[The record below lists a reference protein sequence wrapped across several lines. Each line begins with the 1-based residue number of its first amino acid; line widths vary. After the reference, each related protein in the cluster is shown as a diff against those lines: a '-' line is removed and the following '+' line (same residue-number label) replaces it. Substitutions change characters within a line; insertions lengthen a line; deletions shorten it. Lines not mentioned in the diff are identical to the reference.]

1 MDFMWV
7 RFIGTKKLNLGLK
20 EVMRLTIGQFRA
32 LYREY
37 QDDFDTELIMRR
49 SGTTYAKLREKAQ
62 QDEEWW

>member
-7 RFIGTKKLNLGLK
+7 RFIGIKKLNLGLK

-49 SGTTYAKLREKAQ
+49 SDTTYAKLREKAQ

>member
-7 RFIGTKKLNLGLK
+7 RFIGIKKLNLGLK

-49 SGTTYAKLREKAQ
+49 SGTTYAKLREMAQ
-62 QDEEWW
+62 RDEEWW